1 MTRPTSPAVNFDS
14 VPTELRS
21 LNRWCLWKFVQ
32 KKRKDGTQV
41 WTKLPITRAGKP
53 ASSTDAS
60 TWCAFD
66 EIQDAYLFGT
76 VPNDGVGITFD
87 GSDQL
92 VGIDLDDCIDV
103 LGNYTPLAQEVLD
116 RVPGYAEVSPSG
128 TGVKLWTRAVCDSH
142 KTSEGAPDAVEI
154 YPHGRYFTVTG
165 AELTTSSA
173 DDFTLRNTA
182 IPTEPVDLSW
192 LVARVFGPG
201 AVRQRT
207 QPSAGAQQADGSDA
221 DADALAL
228 YRRPLDGW
236 PLERV
241 QEELLPVLD
250 PGCSYDEWL
259 QIGAALHHQGEGD
272 EEWLELWDTW
282 SAGSAEKWAE
292 GYCQEKWESFH
303 TQRVSG
309 RGPVTLATV
318 LKLVADAKTRMQA
331 DVRNEWAGRIAAAA
345 SGIELEGKVCEAI
358 AKDVRLD
365 EVAREFL
372 VQNHLKQRLKQL
384 GNVLPVA
391 QIRKL
396 VAPALTT
403 AKGTNVGPRTN
414 GLPDWAQDWVYLT
427 SEDRFLHLG
436 DKRKVTPQ
444 GFNFMYDR
452 ELLPLA
458 GDEPVSASRFVKDM
472 GMDHVSAELYA
483 PNQPLRF
490 EYLGLQCVNTYR
502 PDRLPAVPPEWDAV
516 SVDAAWLCES
526 HVIKLFGG
534 NRDTAYI
541 LLDWM
546 AWCVQNPG
554 VPVQWAPLIKGAE
567 GDGKSI
573 LAKMLRAAMGADNVK
588 EVSTKALS
596 DGFTGWGE
604 GACVRILEE
613 LRIHSGSRLDLLDVI
628 KPYLTNDYVTVRRMR
643 TDEYVAP
650 NTQSYLGFTNHTDAL
665 PLSDMD
671 RRWWIAFTNTQ
682 TKEDVAREYPP
693 GYFNRLH
700 NAIDLHPGAVRRWLL
715 EWSVRGVFNRHGPAP
730 MSEAKAIMAGS
741 NKSEDD
747 WTVETLVN
755 TGGAGYS
762 AAVVSTSH
770 LRGAIAAAGEH
781 LSDHRYGIS
790 RTLTRLGFVQCP
802 HTVWWD
808 GTARRVWVKDGKLLL
823 DKANVNACLK
833 NLLDS
838 TVRDDESAT

>member
-14 VPTELRS
+14 VPDDLRS
-21 LNRWCLWKFVQ
+21 LNRWCLWRYVQ
-32 KKRKDGTQV
+32 KERKDGTKV
-41 WTKLPITRAGKP
+41 WTKMPITRSGKP

-60 TWCAFD
+60 TWCSFD
-66 EIQDAYLFGT
+66 EIRDAYLFGT
-76 VPNDGVGITFD
+76 TRNDGVGITFD
-87 GSDQL
+87 GSDRL

-103 LGNYTPLAQEVLD
+103 LGNFSPLAQQVLD
-116 RVPGYAEVSPSG
+116 TVPGYAEVSPSG
-128 TGVKLWTRAVCDSH
+128 TGIKLWTRAVVDSH
-142 KTSEGAPDAVEI
+142 KTAEGAPDAVEI

-165 AELTTSSA
+165 ATVI
-173 DDFTLRNTA
+173 DPLRDSV
-182 IPTEPVDLSW
+182 IPSEPIDLSW
-192 LVARVFGPG
+192 LVAQVFGPG
-201 AVRQRT
+201 AVRQRST
-207 QPSAGAQQADGSDA
+207 PVAGAAQPSGDDT

-318 LKLVADAKTRMQA
+318 LNLVKQAQARMQA
-331 DVRNEWAGRIAAAA
+331 EVRNEWAAKIAAA
-345 SGIELEGKVCEAI
+345 STGIELEGKVCEAI

-372 VQNHLKQRLKQL
+372 VQNHLKQRLKAL

-391 QIRKL
+391 NIRKL
-396 VAPALTT
+396 VAPVSKAR
-403 AKGTNVGPRTN
+403 GTNVGPFVS

-444 GFNFMYDR
+444 GFNFIYDR

-502 PDRLPAVPPEWDAV
+502 PDRLPSVPPEWDAV
-516 SVDAAWLCES
+516 SVETAWLCES

-534 NRDTAYI
+534 NRETAYI

-573 LAKMLRAAMGADNVK
+573 LGKMLRAAMGTDNVK

-628 KPYLTNDYVTVRRMR
+628 KPYLTNEYVTVRRMR

-715 EWSVRGVFNRHGPAP
+715 EWSVRESFNRHGPAP

-747 WTVETLVN
+747 WIVEMLVQA
-755 TGGAGYS
+755 GGVGYS
-762 AAVVSTSH
+762 EAVVSTSH
-770 LRGAIAAAGEH
+770 LRGAIAASGEH
-781 LSDHRYGIS
+781 LKDPRYGLS
-790 RTLTRLGFVQCP
+790 RTLTRLGFVQYP
-802 HTVWWD
+802 KTFWWD
-808 GTARRVWVKDGKLLL
+808 GTARRIWVKDGKLLL
-823 DKANVNACLK
+823 DKASVNHSLK

-838 TVRDDESAT
+838 TVRDEEPAT